1 MAAGTYDFTWD
12 QGATFD
18 VTLTWRDKNETP
30 VDLEGYTARMQL
42 RSAIDSA
49 DVVLELTTENGRIEL
64 GGVEGTI
71 HLIVTATD
79 TAAIDAGTYRYD
91 LEMVTSGYV
100 RKLIKGKFKVLAEV
114 TR

>member
-18 VTLTWRDKNETP
+18 ATLTWRDKNETP
-30 VDLEGYTARMQL
+30 VPLSGYTARMHL

-49 DVVLELTTENGRIEL
+49 DIVLELTTENGRIEL
-64 GGVEGTI
+64 GGDEGTI
-71 HLIVTATD
+71 HLIVTAED
-79 TAAIDAGTYRYD
+79 MADIAAGTYRYD
-91 LEMVTSGYV
+91 LEMVTGGYV